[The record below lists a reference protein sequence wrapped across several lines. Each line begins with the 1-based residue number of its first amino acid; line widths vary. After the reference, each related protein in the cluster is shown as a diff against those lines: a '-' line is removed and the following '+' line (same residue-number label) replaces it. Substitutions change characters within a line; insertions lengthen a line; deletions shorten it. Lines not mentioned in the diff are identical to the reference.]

1 MNRYAIAT
9 LTTIAIPI
17 AMAMGIGM
25 AYVNPLTQPT
35 DQYVTSEKMK

>member
-35 DQYVTSEKMK
+35 DHYVVSER